1 MKEKSENYRCF
12 STAKNACQK
21 IGPPSPQ
28 YKLRKLTEE
37 DIPDLQIL
45 FRETVLHVNARD
57 YTREE
62 VEDWASCG
70 DSAEHMKDLL
80 ARNDYVAALNERD
93 EIIGFSSMNVEG
105 YLHSLFVH
113 KDYQ

>member
-1 MKEKSENYRCF
+1 MKEKSENCRCF

-21 IGPPSPQ
+21 IESPSPP
-28 YKLRKLTEE
+28 YKLRKLSEE
-37 DIPDLQIL
+37 DIPVLQTL

-70 DSAEHMKDLL
+70 DSVEHMKDLL
-80 ARNDYVAALNERD
+80 ARNDYVAAQTASADSLRH
-93 EIIGFSSMNVEG
+93 SSTR
-105 YLHSLFVH
+105 SR
-113 KDYQ
+113 

>member
-1 MKEKSENYRCF
+1 MKEKSENCRCF

-21 IGPPSPQ
+21 IESPSPP
-28 YKLRKLTEE
+28 YKLRKLSEE
-37 DIPDLQIL
+37 DFPVVFTL
-45 FRETVLHVNARD
+45 FCVFFFYVIAGF

-70 DSAEHMKDLL
+70 DSVEHMKDLL

-93 EIIGFSSMNVEG
+93 EIIGFSSMNAEG
-105 YLHSLFVH
+105 YLHSLIVH
-113 KDYQ
+113 